1 MVCPFCGFSSATPA
15 GPCAGCGR
23 LLPPAEPLPGEVT
36 GLSRP
41 PSDTLSNDMAT
52 LPPGAGTARPSR
64 PDIAGPLS
72 AGRVING
79 RYHVIR
85 LLGKG
90 GMGAV
95 YHAWDEELGVG
106 VALKVILPPAG
117 QDHEAV
123 EEMERRFKKELLL
136 ARQITH
142 RNVVRIHDI
151 GEVDGIKF
159 ITMPYIKGSDL
170 ATMLKSGPLP
180 VARALALARQVVSG
194 LAAAHDA
201 GVVHRDL
208 KPANV
213 MVEDGEW
220 ALLMDFG
227 IARSVRGGTT
237 AGGTVAGTV
246 VGTIDYMAPEQARG
260 EPVDGRADIYAFGL
274 ILYEML
280 SGRRQLAGDGAVSDL
295 VARMATAPRPVRAV
309 NPEIPEALDAVV
321 TKCIQPKADD
331 RYQSCAE
338 LRAALDGLDS
348 EGRAIVRPEPRAV
361 TPKLA
366 ALAAALL
373 AGVAGVTYWAAGG
386 AAPAVEAQRPPVSV
400 LIADFDNQA
409 RDPIFDGTLEQALG
423 LAIEGAPFI
432 SSYSRQ
438 VAHRTVEQVKPGA
451 ALDADGAMLVARR
464 EGIQVILAGSV
475 SAAGGGYALTV
486 RALEG
491 ATGDELAVARADA
504 GSKDQVL
511 SAVSRL
517 AASVRRSLG
526 DVTPESEQ
534 ITAAETFTAGSLE
547 AARAYEE
554 AQQLQQAGNTAGA
567 IAAYQRVL
575 ELDPG
580 LGRAYAGLAAVH
592 ANSGEADDAD
602 RHYKLALQHLDRM
615 TERERYRTRAGYYL
629 FTRNNVGAI
638 EELTAL
644 LEKFPADTAAMAN
657 LAIARFNRREFD
669 AALDLGRKAAAV
681 YPTAIAQTNV
691 ALFALYGGTFDEALK
706 AADAAMK
713 ISDTHAKAHLAAAL
727 AHLASGR
734 TAEAEAA
741 YTRLQ
746 AVNASLGAAG
756 LADMALYEGRSADA
770 ARLLEAGAAADAGEG
785 HTSQAARKLTALAD
799 ALRLEGRNG
808 EALRAVQ
815 RALAST
821 DRYEV
826 RVESAVTYIG
836 LGRLREASALADELR
851 GSLRQDPQA
860 YARVIDG
867 LVLLAR
873 RQPRDAVREFTEAA
887 AMADTW
893 LGRFGLGRAYLE
905 LGAHAEA
912 YGAFE
917 ACLRRRG
924 EAAALFLD
932 DLPTYRWFPAV
943 HYYMGLAQQ
952 GLGSPAAAESFK
964 AFLAI
969 KRSGVDPLAADARRR
984 LAS

>member
-1 MVCPFCGFSSATPA
+1 
-15 GPCAGCGR
+15 
-23 LLPPAEPLPGEVT
+23 VT

-41 PSDTLSNDMAT
+41 PSEAYGDDMAT
-52 LPPGAGTARPSR
+52 LPPQATRPPR
-64 PDIAGPLS
+64 PDAPGPLA
-72 AGRVING
+72 AGQVING

-106 VALKVILPPAG
+106 VALKVILPSSGEDPTV
-117 QDHEAV
+117 V

-151 GEVDGIKF
+151 SEVEGTKF
-159 ITMPYIKGSDL
+159 ITMPYIKGQDL
-170 ATMLKSGPLP
+170 ATTLKAGPLP
-180 VARALALARQVVSG
+180 VPRALALARQIVSG
-194 LAAAHDA
+194 LAAAHEA

-213 MVEDGEW
+213 MVEEGEW

-237 AGGTVAGTV
+237 AGGTIAGTV

-260 EPVDGRADIYAFGL
+260 EVVDGRADIYAFGL
-274 ILYEML
+274 IFYEML

-295 VARMATAPRPVRAV
+295 VARMATAPRPVRSV
-309 NPEIPEALDAVV
+309 NPEVPEALDAVV
-321 TKCIQPKADD
+321 MKCVQPAAAD

-338 LRAALDGLDS
+338 LLAALEGLDS
-348 EGRAIVRPEPRAV
+348 EGRAILKPEPRTF
-361 TPKLA
+361 TPKLV
-366 ALAAALL
+366 ALAASLVV
-373 AGVAGVTYWAAGG
+373 GVAGATYWAVGG
-386 AAPAVEAQRPPVSV
+386 AAPAADAQRPVVSV

-409 RDPIFDGTLEQALG
+409 KDPIFDNTLEQALG

-438 VAHRTVEQVKPGA
+438 AAHRTLEQVNPGA
-451 ALDADGAMLVARR
+451 ALDQSGAQLVARR
-464 EGIQVILAGSV
+464 EGIQVILAGAV
-475 SAAGGGYALTV
+475 APDGGGYALTV
-486 RALEG
+486 RAVEST
-491 ATGDELAVARADA
+491 TGEELASARAEAD
-504 GSKDQVL
+504 SKDQVL
-511 SAVSRL
+511 AAVSRL

-534 ITAAETFTAGSLE
+534 ITAAETFTASSLE
-547 AARAYEE
+547 AAQAYEE
-554 AQQLQQAGNTAGA
+554 AQQLQRAGNTAGA

-575 ELDPG
+575 QLDPG
-580 LGRAYAGLAAVH
+580 LGRAYSGLAAAY
-592 ANSGEADDAD
+592 ANSGQTDEAD
-602 RHYKLALQHLDRM
+602 RHYKLAMEHLDRM

-629 FTRNNVGAI
+629 FTRNNNAAI

-657 LAIARFNRREFD
+657 LAFARFNRREFD

-691 ALFALYGGTFDEALK
+691 ALFALYGGAFDEALK
-706 AADAAMK
+706 AANEAMK
-713 ISDTHAKAHLAAAL
+713 ISQTNPKPHLAAAL

-734 TAEAEAA
+734 GDEAEAA
-741 YTRLQ
+741 YTKLQ
-746 AVNASLGAAG
+746 AVSASLGAAG
-756 LADMALYEGRSADA
+756 LADFALYEGRAADA
-770 ARLLEAGAAADAGEG
+770 ARLLEAGAAADQTEG
-785 HTSQAARKLTALAD
+785 NASPAARKLTALAH
-799 ALRLEGRNG
+799 ALRLQRR
-808 EALRAVQ
+808 EADAIRAVQ
-815 RALAST
+815 RALAAT
-821 DRYEV
+821 DRWEV
-826 RVESAVTYIG
+826 QAESALVYVE
-836 LGRLREASALADELR
+836 LGRFREATALADGLR
-851 GSLRQDPQA
+851 TSLRQDPQA

-867 LVLLAR
+867 QVLLAR
-873 RQPRDAVREFTEAA
+873 KQPREAVKAFTDAA
-887 AMADTW
+887 AIADTW
-893 LGRFGLGRAYLE
+893 LGRLGLGRAYLE
-905 LGAHAEA
+905 LGAYTEA
-912 YGAFE
+912 YSSFE

-932 DLPTYRWFPAV
+932 DLPTYHWLPAV

-952 GLGSPAAAESFK
+952 GLGSPAAAESFRT
-964 AFLAI
+964 FLSI
-969 KRSGVDPLAADARRR
+969 KQRGDDPLAADARRR